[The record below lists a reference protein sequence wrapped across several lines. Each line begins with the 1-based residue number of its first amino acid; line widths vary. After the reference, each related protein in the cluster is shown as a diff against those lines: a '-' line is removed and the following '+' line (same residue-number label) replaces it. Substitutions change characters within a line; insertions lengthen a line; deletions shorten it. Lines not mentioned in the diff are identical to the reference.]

1 MKKLI
6 GNIKTQDINDEF
18 QTWKDLAL
26 SNNERHSSKLPTNQF
41 KDGEFIFDET
51 TVHGAILLT
60 SLLANGWVEDIQ
72 YPIEVQRL
80 IDRENQKNSDETQ
93 READAKA
100 EQDAID
106 LAENKPRVISALDD
120 LPYHERTK
128 AQYDT
133 FSYDILV
140 SYFKLMVGKQN
151 HIKEILE
158 LKFLEDIIENW
169 DIEGAKTDAT
179 LLTEI
184 ATLKADETRI
194 RPPPPPVDNTE
205 NITNIKLALDELAYP
220 DLNQTEIDAL
230 SYEELT
236 EYHSKMVSKQNVL
249 GELIDLKYDD
259 SILKDE
265 LVQIQNNIKLNES
278 SIKRIDNVLVEDPTN
293 QDAID
298 HKALLEAEIIT
309 LQAELSTKATI
320 LRGIIKGHWDIEGA
334 KTYEVIV
341 LEIESLRPSDEE

>member
-6 GNIKTQDINDEF
+6 GNFTTRAEHDAFNV
-18 QTWKDLAL
+18 WKPLAEGETYETTFPMDRL
-26 SNNERHSSKLPTNQF
+26 
-41 KDGEFIFDET
+41 KDGYLIFDET
-51 TVHGAILLT
+51 TVHGAILFTALT
-60 SLLANGWVEDIQ
+60 SDSWVDDLTYDVVALATEKANNLAIRQANED
-72 YPIEVQRL
+72 QR
-80 IDRENQKNSDETQ
+80 I
-93 READAKA
+93 ADAKA
-100 EQDAID
+100 EQDLIND
-106 LAENKPRVISALDD
+106 TENKPRIISALDD

-133 FSYDILV
+133 FSYEVLR
-140 SYFKLMVGKQN
+140 SYFTLMVGKQN

-158 LKFLEDIIENW
+158 LKFLEGTRAEW
-169 DIEGAKTDAT
+169 DIEGAKTDAV
-179 LLTEI
+179 LQAEI
-184 ATLKADETRI
+184 ATLKADETRT

-205 NITNIKLALDELAYP
+205 NIINIKLALDELEYP
-220 DLNQTEIDAL
+220 DKNQTEIDAL

-249 GELIDLKYDD
+249 GELIEIKYDD

-298 HKALLEAEIIT
+298 HKALLEAENIT
-309 LQAELSTKATI
+309 LQAELNTKATT
-320 LRGIIKGHWDIEGA
+320 LRGIVQDHWDVEGA